1 MRAASVRRAGAWL
14 AMLVLVAVAAIAW
27 TGAGSRAGAPRIE
40 ANLLEAKMGLESM
53 SKSDRDKLWS
63 RVDEY
68 ATVDA
73 LQEFCGRKLNLQ
85 RRTWAAVSPCVETK
99 SLRRVANV
107 FRAKKAE
114 YLKGWE
120 TNYADDEKKKAI
132 CDTWKPKLVE
142 YQKVIESHISEARSL
157 CDACIFC

>member
-1 MRAASVRRAGAWL
+1 MPRLRGQSLRRTAPQLIA
-14 AMLVLVAVAAIAW
+14 LVLLSVAGFALGEGGAANPGLVEVKVGINTLSKAD
-27 TGAGSRAGAPRIE
+27 RA
-40 ANLLEAKMGLESM
+40 
-53 SKSDRDKLWS
+53 KLWQ

-85 RRTWAAVSPCVETK
+85 RRTWAAVAACVEVT
-99 SLRRVANV
+99 SLRRVASV

-120 TNYADDEKKKAI
+120 DSHGDPEKKKAL
-132 CDTWKPKLVE
+132 CEAMQPRLVE
-142 YQKVIESHISEARSL
+142 YAKIIDSHISEARTMCSV
-157 CDACIFC
+157 CIFC